1 MNYEQPIRILIADDH
16 PVVRQGLAAMI
27 DRQPGMSIV
36 AEANNGQEAVELFRQ
51 HQPNVALIDLRMPQM
66 DGVAAIVHIRQ
77 EFPSARVIVL
87 STYDRDEDI
96 FRGLQV
102 GAMGYLLKDTEPGQL
117 LEAIRSVHNGYKQIP
132 PEVGAKLVERMNSQ
146 ELSSREREVV
156 RLLALGKSNQ
166 EIGAT
171 LHITDST
178 VKFHVN
184 NLMSKLGVNDR
195 LQVVLAALKRGI
207 ISL

>member
-1 MNYEQPIRILIADDH
+1 LGAIHPQLVFITSLHPDAVLHPYENRY
-16 PVVRQGLAAMI
+16 
-27 DRQPGMSIV
+27 
-36 AEANNGQEAVELFRQ
+36 
-51 HQPNVALIDLRMPQM
+51 
-66 DGVAAIVHIRQ
+66 IRQ
-77 EFPSARVIVL
+77 EFPSDRVIVL

-102 GAMGYLLKDTEPGQL
+102 GEMGYLLKDTEPAQL
-117 LEAIRSVHNGYKQIP
+117 LEAIRAVHTGYKQIP

-146 ELSSREREVV
+146 ELSSREREVM

-171 LHITDST
+171 LHITAST
-178 VKFHVN
+178 VKFQVN
-184 NLMSKLGVNDR
+184 KLMSKLGVTDR

>member
-1 MNYEQPIRILIADDH
+1 MFWSRYSGLRLVAIHPQLVFIISLHPDAVLHPYENRY
-16 PVVRQGLAAMI
+16 
-27 DRQPGMSIV
+27 
-36 AEANNGQEAVELFRQ
+36 
-51 HQPNVALIDLRMPQM
+51 
-66 DGVAAIVHIRQ
+66 IRQ

-102 GAMGYLLKDTEPGQL
+102 EAMGYLLKDTEPAQL
-117 LEAIRSVHNGYKQIP
+117 LEAIRAVHTNYKQIP

-166 EIGAT
+166 ELELPYT
-171 LHITDST
+171 LRRVPSNSMST
-178 VKFHVN
+178 
-184 NLMSKLGVNDR
+184 
-195 LQVVLAALKRGI
+195 I
-207 ISL
+207 